1 MAPAGFSLGSA
12 NPSMRS
18 ILVVFVLAAATLTPL
33 PASAAEVVTARV
45 AILVEVAARTSLT
58 VSTDQLR
65 FNPLPDGG
73 AEADVDFCA
82 AVRVA
87 SGSDIVLTVQPL
99 TPVDGV
105 VTFSGTGDGTR
116 DGTLSTGGPALAGRW
131 HGSGLRRGRL
141 VFRLRDPARV
151 PVSVPV
157 RFVLSAP

>member
-1 MAPAGFSLGSA
+1 
-12 NPSMRS
+12 MRS
-18 ILVVFVLAAATLTPL
+18 ILFAAVLVSATLPPL
-33 PASAAEVVTARV
+33 VVSATEVVTSRV
-45 AILVEVAARTSLT
+45 AILVQVAARTSLT

-65 FNPLPDGG
+65 FDPLPDGD

-82 AVRVA
+82 AARLA

-99 TPVDGV
+99 TPIDGV
-105 VTFSGTGDGTR
+105 VTFSGNGDGTR
-116 DGTLSTGGPALAGRW
+116 AGTLTTTAPATAGRW

-141 VFRLRDPARV
+141 VFRMRDASHA